1 MEKYIVDKKNGL
13 EFELIGDYYYP
24 TGRRILFT
32 QRY

>member
-1 MEKYIVDKKNGL
+1 MEKNIVDEKNDL
-13 EFELIGDYYYP
+13 EYELIGDYYYP